1 MQLETS
7 LAQVRKLR
15 KLLQSDQLSTFAALR
30 LLDRLRG
37 LAPAVSSLALALEDL
52 WTQLWSRGTWA
63 LAAGSILVIY
73 VDWRLRCRCR
83 RSN

>member
-7 LAQVRKLR
+7 RAQVRELR
-15 KLLQSDQLSTFAALR
+15 KLLQNDQLSTFAASR

-37 LAPAVSSLALALEDL
+37 LAPAVLSLALALEDL
-52 WTQLWSRGTWA
+52 WTQLWRRGTWA
-63 LAAGSILVIY
+63 LAAGSISVIY